1 LNPTDLNSDNII
13 NRLDRIKNPVAPSLP
28 TAASQAPADRYRR
41 LADAVSGEVVLAPAG
56 AYCRVTITYPFGHR
70 FGEARLDLPDPNASV
85 QVASYTPLEC
95 EGETPLSEL
104 LFVDTETTGL
114 GGSGAVAFLI
124 GCGSLTPQG
133 FEVRQYLL
141 PDYSDEAAML
151 EQVLAELHKSRTLV
165 SYNGA
170 AFDLN
175 LIRDRFIVNRVSREV
190 PCTGHFDLLHSA
202 RRLFK
207 RRLNDCTL
215 ANVERE
221 IFGFFRQNDIPG
233 HLMPSIYF
241 NWLQTDST
249 ELFPE
254 VLEHNRQDILSL
266 YFLLLKVDQVF
277 RSEGAVL
284 DYAEDIYSLSRV
296 YGRRRRPQ
304 NIITNFESLER
315 GSLRPLDNEVIWF
328 HSLAYKRQGDWSRAV
343 KLWRQLV
350 DSPNREAYSAALE
363 LAMYF
368 EHQVKDISQALGF
381 SLKAQKVGPPT
392 VRQGRLLEKRLS
404 RLQKKLASAG
414 GR

>member
-1 LNPTDLNSDNII
+1 
-13 NRLDRIKNPVAPSLP
+13 
-28 TAASQAPADRYRR
+28 
-41 LADAVSGEVVLAPAG
+41 
-56 AYCRVTITYPFGHR
+56 
-70 FGEARLDLPDPNASV
+70 
-85 QVASYTPLEC
+85 
-95 EGETPLSEL
+95 
-104 LFVDTETTGL
+104 
-114 GGSGAVAFLI
+114 
-124 GCGSLTPQG
+124 
-133 FEVRQYLL
+133 
-141 PDYSDEAAML
+141 
-151 EQVLAELHKSRTLV
+151 
-165 SYNGA
+165 
-170 AFDLN
+170 
-175 LIRDRFIVNRVSREV
+175 
-190 PCTGHFDLLHSA
+190 
-202 RRLFK
+202 
-207 RRLNDCTL
+207 
-215 ANVERE
+215 VERE

>member
-1 LNPTDLNSDNII
+1 M
-13 NRLDRIKNPVAPSLP
+13 VAKPLP
-28 TAASQAPADRYRR
+28 EAVAASTRYRR
-41 LADAVSGEVVLAPAG
+41 LADAVSGEVVTAPAG
-56 AYCRVTITYPFGHR
+56 AYCQVTTTYPFGHR
-70 FGEARLDLPDPNASV
+70 FGEISFDPPGPGASV

-95 EGETPLSEL
+95 EGETSVSDL

-124 GCGSLTPQG
+124 GCGSITPQG

-151 EQVLAELHKSRTLV
+151 EQVLAELHESRTLV

-175 LIRDRFIVNRVSREV
+175 LIRDRFIVNRVAREV
-190 PCTGHFDLLHSA
+190 PCAGHFDLLHSA
-202 RRLFK
+202 RRLFR

-221 IFGFFRQNDIPG
+221 IFGHFRQNDIPG

-241 NWLQTDST
+241 DWLQTDST
-249 ELFPE
+249 ELIPA

-277 RSEGAVL
+277 RTEGAVL

-296 YGRRRRPQ
+296 YGRRKRPQ
-304 NIITNFESLER
+304 NIITNYEALER
-315 GSLRPLDNEVIWF
+315 SSPHPLTNEVIWF

-343 KLWRQLV
+343 GLWRQLV
-350 DSPNREAYSAALE
+350 DSAGLEAYPASLE

-368 EHQVKDISQALGF
+368 EHQAKDISQALDF
-381 SLKAQKVGPPT
+381 SLKAQRLGPAT
-392 VRQGRLLEKRLS
+392 RRQGQLLEKRLN
-404 RLQKKLASAG
+404 RLREKLTFAG
-414 GR
+414 RR

>member
-1 LNPTDLNSDNII
+1 LNNDHLIY
-13 NRLDRIKNPVAPSLP
+13 RLDRIKNLVAKPRP
-28 TAASQAPADRYRR
+28 AAVVQTASARYRR
-41 LADAVSGEVVLAPAG
+41 LADAVDGEVVTAPAG
-56 AYCRVTITYPFGHR
+56 AYCQVTITYPFGHR
-70 FGEARLDLPDPNASV
+70 FGEIRFDPPEPGASV
-85 QVASYTPLEC
+85 QAASYTSFEC
-95 EGETPLSEL
+95 EGETSLSDL

-124 GCGSLTPQG
+124 GFGSLTPQG

-175 LIRDRFIVNRVSREV
+175 LIRDRFIVNRVAREV
-190 PCTGHFDLLHSA
+190 PCAGHFDLLHSA

-221 IFGFFRQNDIPG
+221 IFGYFRQNDIPG

-241 NWLQTDST
+241 DWLQTDSID
-249 ELFPE
+249 LFPA

-277 RSEGAVL
+277 RTEGAVL

-296 YGRRRRPQ
+296 YGRRKRPQ
-304 NIITNFESLER
+304 NIITNFEALEK
-315 GSLRPLDNEVIWF
+315 SSPHPLDNEVIWF
-328 HSLAYKRQGDWSRAV
+328 HSLAYKRQGDWFRAV
-343 KLWRQLV
+343 ELWRQLV
-350 DSPNREAYSAALE
+350 DSPGPEAYPASLE

-368 EHQVKDISQALGF
+368 EHQIKDISQALDL
-381 SLKAQKVGPPT
+381 SLKAQRFGPPT
-392 VRQGRLLEKRLS
+392 RRQGQLLEKRLN
-404 RLQKKLASAG
+404 RLREKLVPSG
-414 GR
+414 PL

>member
-1 LNPTDLNSDNII
+1 MAKP
-13 NRLDRIKNPVAPSLP
+13 LP
-28 TAASQAPADRYRR
+28 TAVLQTPAARYQC
-41 LADAVSGEVVLAPAG
+41 LADAVSGEVVMAPAG
-56 AYCRVTITYPFGHR
+56 ASCRVTITYPFGHR
-70 FGEARLDLPDPNASV
+70 FGEVRLDPPDPDASV
-85 QVASYTPLEC
+85 QVASYMPLEC
-95 EGETPLSEL
+95 EGETPLSDL

-175 LIRDRFIVNRVSREV
+175 LIRDRFIVNRVAREV
-190 PCTGHFDLLHSA
+190 SCTGHFDLLHSA

-221 IFGFFRQNDIPG
+221 IFGHFRQNDIPG
-233 HLMPSIYF
+233 QLIPSIYF
-241 NWLQTDST
+241 DWLHTDST
-249 ELFPE
+249 ERFPA

-277 RSEGAVL
+277 RTEGAVL

-296 YGRRRRPQ
+296 YGRRKRPR
-304 NIITNFESLER
+304 NVIANFELLEKSSLH
-315 GSLRPLDNEVIWF
+315 PLDNEVIWF

-343 KLWRQLV
+343 ELWRQLV
-350 DSPNREAYSAALE
+350 DSPGPEAYPAALE

-368 EHQVKDISQALGF
+368 EHQVKDISQALDF
-381 SLKAQKVGPPT
+381 ALKAQRVGPPT
-392 VRQGRLLEKRLS
+392 RRQGQFLEKRLS
-404 RLQKKLASAG
+404 RLREKLAPAG
-414 GR
+414 HR

>member
-1 LNPTDLNSDNII
+1 MNNDHLI
-13 NRLDRIKNPVAPSLP
+13 NRLDRIKNLVAKPLPV
-28 TAASQAPADRYRR
+28 AASQAPAARYRR
-41 LADAVSGEVVLAPAG
+41 LADAVSGEIVTAPSG
-56 AYCRVTITYPFGHR
+56 AYCRVTTIYPFGHR
-70 FGEARLDLPDPNASV
+70 FGEVSLDPPQQGASV

-95 EGETPLSEL
+95 EGEALLSDL

-141 PDYSDEAAML
+141 PDYSDEAALL
-151 EQVLAELHKSRTLV
+151 EQVLTELRASRTLV

-175 LIRDRFIVNRVSREV
+175 LIRDRFIVNRVARDV
-190 PCTGHFDLLHSA
+190 PCAGHFDLLHSA

-221 IFGFFRQNDIPG
+221 IFGYFRQNDIPG

-241 NWLQTDST
+241 DWLQTDST
-249 ELFPE
+249 ELFPA

-266 YFLLLKVDQVF
+266 YFLLLKVDRVF
-277 RSEGAVL
+277 RTEGAVL

-296 YGRRRRPQ
+296 YGRRKRSQ
-304 NIITNFESLER
+304 NIIANFESLER
-315 GSLRPLDNEVIWF
+315 SSLHPLDNEVIWF
-328 HSLAYKRQGDWSRAV
+328 HSLAYKRQGDWHRAV
-343 KLWRQLV
+343 ELWRQLV
-350 DSPNREAYSAALE
+350 DSPGPEVYPAALE

-368 EHQVKDISQALGF
+368 EHQVKDISQALDF
-381 SLKAQKVGPPT
+381 SLKAQRVGPPT
-392 VRQGRLLEKRLS
+392 RHQGQLLEKRLS
-404 RLQKKLASAG
+404 RLREKLAPAG
-414 GR
+414 RR